1 LRFGEIESDVL
12 EKTCSA
18 FWRNHVRRF
27 GEIVFG
33 VLEKS
38 CSAFWRNR
46 LVILE
51 IWRTLFGEIVVGDL
65 EKSCSAF
72 WRIRSVIL
80 EIVMEYR
87 NASVTVR
94 GDRKLKGKNGDKL
107 WRPKLYSS

>member
-1 LRFGEIESDVL
+1 M
-12 EKTCSA
+12 
-18 FWRNHVRRF
+18 
-27 GEIVFG
+27 
-33 VLEKS
+33 
-38 CSAFWRNR
+38 
-46 LVILE
+46 ILE

-94 GDRKLKGKNGDKL
+94 GDRKLKGKMETNYGDQNFIHHKMESTYL
-107 WRPKLYSS
+107 ERFKGRNV